1 MGRKEYRTRQ
11 IALFSVLSVCV
22 TAIIFWN
29 SLQNAQQS
37 NALSGGVLAAV
48 KPVLSPLFGGSEE
61 AMDRFV
67 RKSAHFTE
75 FAVLGLC
82 LGAVADGICVHFWR
96 TSLAFFPMFA
106 TLSIAVTDEF
116 IQSFSDRTSA
126 VKDVILDFCGGLFG
140 LTVIIFVLAALPSRR
155 KSKEEKA

>member
-1 MGRKEYRTRQ
+1 MMKVYRTRQ
-11 IALFSVLSVCV
+11 IAVFSVLTLCV
-22 TAIIFWN
+22 AAIIFWN

-37 NALSGGVLAAV
+37 NGLSDGVLTAV
-48 KPVLSPLFGGSEE
+48 KPILSPLFGGSEE
-61 AMDRFV
+61 AMDFFV
-67 RKSAHFTE
+67 RKSAHFIE

-82 LGAVADGICVHFWR
+82 LGGIADGICVHFWR
-96 TSLAFFPMFA
+96 TSLAFFPLFA
-106 TLSIAVTDEF
+106 TLSAAVTDEF

-140 LTVIIFVLAALPSRR
+140 LAAIILVFAALRSRR